1 METNHLRRDLDSDE
15 ITEATNL
22 PNWEVGKNGGRAPLI
37 VSEPGLYKLIMRS
50 RKQEAKEFQRWVTHE
65 VLPSIR
71 KHGGYMAGQESMT
84 PEQMT
89 LAAMNWLRS
98 KVDEQQRQLEAQAPK
113 VLFAD
118 AVSASKTDI
127 LVGELAKILKGNGID
142 MGGTRLF
149 AWLRENGWLMKT
161 GSSRNMPTQK
171 SMELGLFRIKETE
184 ITHSDGHIT
193 VNKTPKVTGK
203 GQAFFREPVP
213 LWEGGDVMKVRD
225 AYRLAVRFIGY
236 GATLLLV
243 GGAIAVHLT
252 GYVMAHD
259 ESLMERIEEWL
270 RQ

>member
-149 AWLRENGWLMKT
+149 AWPARERLAHEDGQQPEHADAEEH
-161 GSSRNMPTQK
+161 GI
-171 SMELGLFRIKETE
+171 GLIPHQGTE

-203 GQAFFREPVP
+203 GQAFFVN
-213 LWEGGDVMKVRD
+213 LFLCGK
-225 AYRLAVRFIGY
+225 AV
-236 GATLLLV
+236 T
-243 GGAIAVHLT
+243 
-252 GYVMAHD
+252 
-259 ESLMERIEEWL
+259 
-270 RQ
+270 

>member
-1 METNHLRRDLDSDE
+1 MPEIQIFKFKNNQPRLDIDAAGEPWFVAKDACDILAVETNHLRRDLDSDE

-118 AVSASKTDI
+118 AEAPVRPTFWLASWRRYSR
-127 LVGELAKILKGNGID
+127 A
-142 MGGTRLF
+142 MGLTWAVRACSRGCART
-149 AWLRENGWLMKT
+149 GWLMKT

-203 GQAFFREPVP
+203 GQAFFVN
-213 LWEGGDVMKVRD
+213 LFLCGK
-225 AYRLAVRFIGY
+225 AV
-236 GATLLLV
+236 T
-243 GGAIAVHLT
+243 
-252 GYVMAHD
+252 
-259 ESLMERIEEWL
+259 
-270 RQ
+270 